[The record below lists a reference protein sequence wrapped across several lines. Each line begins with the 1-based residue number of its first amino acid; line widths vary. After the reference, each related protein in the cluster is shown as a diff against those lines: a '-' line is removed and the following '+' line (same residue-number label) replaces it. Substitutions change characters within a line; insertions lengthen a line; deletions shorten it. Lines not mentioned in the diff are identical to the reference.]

1 MSTGADSPWLRV
13 GEAAARARCGRRVIY
28 QAVRRGELRAA
39 RIGARRDLRIHIQ
52 WIDQWLEESAAP
64 REIRRAG

>member
-1 MSTGADSPWLRV
+1 MNDGLDSPWLTVR
-13 GEAAARARCGRRVIY
+13 EAAARARCGRRVIY
-28 QAVRRGELRAA
+28 SAVRGGELRAA
-39 RIGARRDLRIHIQ
+39 RIGARRDLRIHIH